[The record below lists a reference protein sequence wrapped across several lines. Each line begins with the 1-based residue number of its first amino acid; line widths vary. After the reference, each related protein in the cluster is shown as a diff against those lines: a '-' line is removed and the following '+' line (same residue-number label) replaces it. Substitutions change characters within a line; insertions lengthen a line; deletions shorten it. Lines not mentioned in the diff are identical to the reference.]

1 MGKVKNQVI
10 SNLLKKVQ
18 RVAEVIFDF
27 ALPIVFQSRIL
38 LESEITM
45 DVLIFSS
52 GLHLLREGTT
62 YLHVLLTVNGIC
74 SY

>member
-18 RVAEVIFDF
+18 WVAEVIFDF

-38 LESEITM
+38 SVSEITM

>member
-27 ALPIVFQSRIL
+27 ALPIVFQIRIL
-38 LESEITM
+38 SVSEITV
-45 DVLIFSS
+45 DVLIFSIC
-52 GLHLLREGTT
+52 LHNLAIT
-62 YLHVLLTVNGIC
+62 HNNGISC
-74 SY
+74 